1 VTHDAHPRG
10 LAWWVSRLRRR
21 LDPEGDAMRSSVR
34 WLAHKLPELFE
45 KVQRQTTELRGL
57 QHELESQHRSMGALN
72 RDVGWMRRATTRQ
85 RAITSELLQLAGLHE
100 RSAERDHY
108 LRERMGRLVRSDLP
122 IIVGPWTGEV
132 GFELL
137 YWIPFL
143 QALREAYAIDPERLI
158 VVSRG
163 GVASWYARV
172 SRHYTEAFATVTPEA
187 FREATEAVKKQRN
200 PRAFEKRLVRAAMRE
215 RGIRQAHILHP
226 SMMYEVL
233 WAYWS
238 YHTTVRHVESFTSF
252 KRLTPPPASMLPAGL
267 PRDYVAARFYFSD
280 CFPDTPPNRA
290 FVQRVLASLTAHAD
304 VVLLNTPF
312 AVDDHR
318 DVSGVRSSRIHSVAD
333 RMDPANNL
341 GVQTAIIANARAF
354 VGTYGG
360 YAYLA
365 PLCGVHSTSFYSRT
379 TFKRHHLDLAHRVF
393 ERLGSARLCAID
405 LRAAEAVEL
414 AFGGGV
420 HVKEASAEA
429 GTGNLRL

>member
-1 VTHDAHPRG
+1 
-10 LAWWVSRLRRR
+10 
-21 LDPEGDAMRSSVR
+21 MRSSVR

-57 QHELESQHRSMGALN
+57 QQQLDSQHRWMGALN

-85 RAITSELLQLAGLHE
+85 RAITSELLQLAGLRE
-100 RSAERDHY
+100 RTAERDQY
-108 LRERMGRLVRSDLP
+108 LRARMSRMVRSTLP
-122 IIVGPWTGEV
+122 IVVGPWTGEV

-143 QALREAYAIDPERLI
+143 QALRQAYPIDPDRVI

-163 GVASWYARV
+163 GVAGWYSHV
-172 SRHYTEAFATVTPEA
+172 SDHYTEAFATVTPDV

-200 PRAFEKRLVRAAMRE
+200 PREFEKRLVRAAMRE
-215 RGIRQAHILHP
+215 RGIRRAHILHP
-226 SMMYEVL
+226 SMMYELL

-238 YHTTVRHVESFTSF
+238 YHTTVRHVETFTSF
-252 KRLTPPPASMLPAGL
+252 KRLAPALASTLPPGL
-267 PRDYVAARFYFSD
+267 PREYVAARFYFSD
-280 CFPDTPPNRA
+280 CFPDTPANRA
-290 FVQRVLASLTAHAD
+290 FVQRMLASLTAHTD

-318 DVSGVRSSRIHSVAD
+318 DVAAARSSRIHSVAD
-333 RMDPANNL
+333 YMDPATNL

-365 PLCGVHSTSFYSRT
+365 PFCGVNSTSFYSRT

-405 LRAAEAVEL
+405 VRAVDAVEL
-414 AFGGGV
+414 AFGGDGRP
-420 HVKEASAEA
+420 KDP
-429 GTGNLRL
+429 TGEDRAIRAAARS